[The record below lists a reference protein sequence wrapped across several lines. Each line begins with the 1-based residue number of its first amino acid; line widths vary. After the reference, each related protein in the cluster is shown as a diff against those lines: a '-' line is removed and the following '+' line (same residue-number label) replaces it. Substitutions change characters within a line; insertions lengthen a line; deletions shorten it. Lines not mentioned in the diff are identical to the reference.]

1 MDAHEK
7 NQYLAGMLN
16 VIQNEQEALV
26 ELSNMEKQGE
36 KWQVT
41 QTHPNPR
48 HGMRLK
54 RMQDWEWKRQAKL
67 YSLRLFCI
75 MVSLTAQNT
84 IRMFSVSY
92 TRKACKRE
100 ERKGGRERNNTSGTG
115 RYKMRQTMPGDM

>member
-48 HGMRLK
+48 HATQKECRT
-54 RMQDWEWKRQAKL
+54 ENESVRQ
-67 YSLRLFCI
+67 SCI
-75 MVSLTAQNT
+75 L
-84 IRMFSVSY
+84 
-92 TRKACKRE
+92 
-100 ERKGGRERNNTSGTG
+100 
-115 RYKMRQTMPGDM
+115 